1 MHGNRWTRTD
11 SRYLFQSRWYAVRQD
26 ALTSPEGKAITYTV
40 VEHPGFVVIV
50 PLLSDGRV
58 VMERIYR
65 YPLQRVNL
73 ECPSG
78 GLDGEASE
86 IAARRELEEETG
98 YRADRLIDLG
108 KYAASSGISDEEF
121 SVFLALDVRADG
133 VLRREITEDI
143 EIELIPL
150 AEVRSMVL
158 RGEIAD
164 APSALAILLAC
175 DAVAADEEHSSGGID
190 SYQPAVGRGPQDAP

>member
-1 MHGNRWTRTD
+1 MPDSRWRCTD
-11 SRYLFQSRWYAVRQD
+11 SHYLFQSRWYAVRQD
-26 ALTSPEGKAITYTV
+26 ALTSLEGNAITYTV

-50 PLLSDGRV
+50 PLLPDRRV

-65 YPLQRVNL
+65 HPLQRVNL

-78 GLDGEASE
+78 GLDGEAPE
-86 IAARRELEEETG
+86 IAARRELGEETG
-98 YRADRLIDLG
+98 YRADCLIDLG

-121 SVFLALDVRADG
+121 SIFLATDVTADG

-150 AEVRSMVL
+150 ADLRAMVL
-158 RGEIAD
+158 RGEVRD
-164 APSALAILLAC
+164 APSALAILLASEVLNLNKP
-175 DAVAADEEHSSGGID
+175 DT
-190 SYQPAVGRGPQDAP
+190 

>member
-1 MHGNRWTRTD
+1 MKPESQWSRTA

-26 ALTSPEGKAITYTV
+26 ALTLPDGKAITYTV
-40 VEHPGFVVIV
+40 IEHPGFVVIV

-65 YPLQRVNL
+65 YPWQRVNL

-78 GLDGEASE
+78 GLDGEDPE

-98 YRADRLIDLG
+98 YRAGRLIGLG

-121 SVFLALDVRADG
+121 TIFLARDVRADG

-143 EIELIPL
+143 DIELIPL
-150 AEVRSMVL
+150 ADLRAQVL
-158 RGEIAD
+158 RGEITD
-164 APSALAILLAC
+164 APSALAILLASE
-175 DAVAADEEHSSGGID
+175 ATEVE
-190 SYQPAVGRGPQDAP
+190 

>member
-1 MHGNRWTRTD
+1 MTAENRWSRTS

-26 ALTSPEGKAITYTV
+26 ALISPEGEAITYTV

-50 PLLSDGRV
+50 PLLPDRRV

-78 GLDGEASE
+78 GLDGEE
-86 IAARRELEEETG
+86 PERAARRELEEETG
-98 YRADRLIDLG
+98 YRAGRLIDLG

-121 SVFLALDVRADG
+121 SVFLATDVSADG
-133 VLRREITEDI
+133 LLRREITEDI

-150 AEVRSMVL
+150 AELRAQVL
-158 RGEIAD
+158 RGEITD
-164 APSALAILLAC
+164 APSALAILLASEVVEN
-175 DAVAADEEHSSGGID
+175 A
-190 SYQPAVGRGPQDAP
+190 

>member
-1 MHGNRWTRTD
+1 MPDSRWRCAD

-26 ALTSPEGKAITYTV
+26 ELISPQGQAITYTV

-50 PLLSDGRV
+50 PLLPDGRV

-65 YPLQRVNL
+65 HPLQRVNL

-78 GLDGEASE
+78 GLDGEAPE
-86 IAARRELEEETG
+86 VAARRELEEETG
-98 YRADRLIDLG
+98 YRADHLIDLG

-121 SVFLALDVRADG
+121 FVFLAMNVRADG

-150 AEVRSMVL
+150 ADLRSMVL
-158 RGEIAD
+158 RGEITD
-164 APSALAILLAC
+164 APSALAILLAS
-175 DAVAADEEHSSGGID
+175 DAVEREDLAGFDEPTGAD
-190 SYQPAVGRGPQDAP
+190 

>member
-1 MHGNRWTRTD
+1 MPTKSWTRTAA
-11 SRYLFQSRWYAVRQD
+11 RYLFQSRWYAVRQD
-26 ALTSPEGKAITYTV
+26 ALVAPDGQAITYTV

-50 PLLSDGRV
+50 PLLPDGRV
-58 VMERIYR
+58 VMERIDR
-65 YPLQRVNL
+65 YPLQRVQL

-78 GLDGEASE
+78 GLDGEAPE

-98 YRADRLIDLG
+98 YRADRWIDLG

-121 SVFLALDVRADG
+121 SVFLATDVRADG

-150 AEVRSMVL
+150 TDLRSMIL
-158 RGEIAD
+158 RGEIVD

-175 DAVAADEEHSSGGID
+175 DAGAADEEHSSGG
-190 SYQPAVGRGPQDAP
+190 QGPQAAP

>member
-1 MHGNRWTRTD
+1 MPARQWTRTD
-11 SRYLFQSRWYAVRQD
+11 SKYLFQSRWYAVRQD
-26 ALTSPEGKAITYTV
+26 ALTSPEGQSITYTV

-50 PLLSDGRV
+50 PLLPNGRV

-65 YPLQRVNL
+65 YPLQRVQL

-78 GLDGEASE
+78 GLDGEAPE

-121 SVFLALDVRADG
+121 VIFLALSVTDDG

-150 AEVRSMVL
+150 AELRAMTL
-158 RGEIAD
+158 RGEITD
-164 APSALAILLAC
+164 APSGLAILLASE
-175 DAVAADEEHSSGGID
+175 AVAADDH
-190 SYQPAVGRGPQDAP
+190 Y

>member
-1 MHGNRWTRTD
+1 MKPENRWSRTD

-26 ALTSPEGKAITYTV
+26 DLTSVEGELITYTV

-58 VMERIYR
+58 VMERINR
-65 YPLQRVNL
+65 YPLQRVQL

-78 GLDGEASE
+78 GLDGETPE
-86 IAARRELEEETG
+86 VAARRELEEETG
-98 YRADRLIDLG
+98 CCTDRLINLG
-108 KYAASSGISDEEF
+108 RYAASSGISDEEF
-121 SVFLALDVRADG
+121 SVFLALGVRADG

-150 AEVRSMVL
+150 AGLRSL
-158 RGEIAD
+158 
-164 APSALAILLAC
+164 
-175 DAVAADEEHSSGGID
+175 
-190 SYQPAVGRGPQDAP
+190 

>member
-1 MHGNRWTRTD
+1 MTAKQWTRAN

-26 ALTSPEGKAITYTV
+26 ALTSPDGKSITYTV

-50 PLLSDGRV
+50 PLLPDGRV

-78 GLDGEASE
+78 GLDGEEPE

-98 YRADRLIDLG
+98 YRADRLIGLG

-121 SVFLALDVRADG
+121 SIFLAPDVRPEG
-133 VLRREITEDI
+133 TLRREITEDI

-150 AEVRSMVL
+150 ADLRSMTL
-158 RGEIAD
+158 RGEITD
-164 APSALAILLAC
+164 APSALAILLASE
-175 DAVAADEEHSSGGID
+175 AIE
-190 SYQPAVGRGPQDAP
+190 

>member
-1 MHGNRWTRTD
+1 MPARAWTRTA
-11 SRYLFQSRWYAVRQD
+11 SQYLFQSRWYALRQD
-26 ALTSPEGKAITYTV
+26 ELLSSEGKAITYTV

-50 PLLSDGRV
+50 PLLPDGRV
-58 VMERIYR
+58 VIERIYR

-78 GLDGEASE
+78 GLDGEAPE

-98 YRADRLIDLG
+98 YRADRMIGLG
-108 KYAASSGISDEEF
+108 KFAASSGISDEEF
-121 SVFLALDVRADG
+121 AVFLALDVHADG
-133 VLRREITEDI
+133 VLRREITEEI

-150 AEVRSMVL
+150 RDLRAQVL

-175 DAVAADEEHSSGGID
+175 ETLEREDLAGFGGLSGAD
-190 SYQPAVGRGPQDAP
+190 

>member
-1 MHGNRWTRTD
+1 
-11 SRYLFQSRWYAVRQD
+11 LFQSRWYAVRQD
-26 ALTSPEGKAITYTV
+26 ALTSPAGKSITYTV
-40 VEHPGFVVIV
+40 VEHPSFVVIV
-50 PLLSDGRV
+50 PLLPDGRV

-78 GLDGEASE
+78 GLDGEEPEA
-86 IAARRELEEETG
+86 AARRELEEETG
-98 YRADRLIDLG
+98 YRAGRMRWLG

-121 SVFLALDVRADG
+121 SIFLAADVSADG

-143 EIELIPL
+143 EIELILL
-150 AEVRSMVL
+150 ADLRTQVL

-164 APSALAILLAC
+164 APSALAILLASEM
-175 DAVAADEEHSSGGID
+175 VEFE
-190 SYQPAVGRGPQDAP
+190 

>member
-1 MHGNRWTRTD
+1 MPAKQWTRTD

-26 ALTSPEGKAITYTV
+26 ALVSRDGQAITYTV

-58 VMERIYR
+58 VMERIDR
-65 YPLQRVNL
+65 YPLQRVQL

-78 GLDGEASE
+78 GLDGEAPE
-86 IAARRELEEETG
+86 LAARRELEEETG

-121 SVFLALDVRADG
+121 SVFLAMDVHPDG

-150 AEVRSMVL
+150 ADLRSMVL

-164 APSALAILLAC
+164 APSALAILLASEVLNSNEPG
-175 DAVAADEEHSSGGID
+175 A
-190 SYQPAVGRGPQDAP
+190 

>member
-1 MHGNRWTRTD
+1 MKPENRWSCTG

-26 ALTSPEGKAITYTV
+26 ALTSPDGKSITYTV

-50 PLLSDGRV
+50 PLLPDGRV

-65 YPLQRVNL
+65 HPLQRVNL

-78 GLDGEASE
+78 GLDGEAPE
-86 IAARRELEEETG
+86 AAARRELEEETG
-98 YRADRLIDLG
+98 YRADRLIRLG

-121 SVFLALDVRADG
+121 SIFLATDVCADG

-150 AEVRSMVL
+150 ADLSAMTL
-158 RGEIAD
+158 RGEMTD
-164 APSALAILLAC
+164 APSALAILLAS
-175 DAVAADEEHSSGGID
+175 AAIGIE
-190 SYQPAVGRGPQDAP
+190 

>member
-1 MHGNRWTRTD
+1 MKTESRWNRTD
-11 SRYLFQSRWYAVRQD
+11 SHYLFQSHWYAVRHD

-50 PLLSDGRV
+50 PLLTDGCV

-65 YPLQRVNL
+65 HPLQRVNL

-78 GLDGEASE
+78 GLDGEAPE
-86 IAARRELEEETG
+86 IAARRELEDETG

-121 SVFLALDVRADG
+121 SVFLALEVCADG

-143 EIELIPL
+143 EI
-150 AEVRSMVL
+150 
-158 RGEIAD
+158 
-164 APSALAILLAC
+164 
-175 DAVAADEEHSSGGID
+175 
-190 SYQPAVGRGPQDAP
+190 